1 MKQLTTCLTV
11 FASAMLTAQVSVAN
25 VQQKPVDPSKPIASL
40 KNLSSVTT
48 DLKDISALD
57 TSTPNIESFTTTK
70 GTKVLFV
77 RTTELPI
84 VDIRIT
90 FNAGAARDHMLDSTG
105 KNRYQ
110 GTASLTAAMLAK
122 GINKNPQGN
131 ISKELLADVNDNVDD
146 DDLTSTQDTS
156 EKVSS
161 TKTNNIKTENEIA
174 AELENYG
181 LSFSSKAYKDMFVVS
196 MRSLSADKYLQP
208 ATELMHDILT
218 KSSFPEDVL
227 KRVKAQ
233 AIIGL
238 KQAAER
244 PSSLANKAFFKHL
257 YGKHPYALP
266 STGTLDTVP
275 NITQNELK
283 LFRDQ
288 FLVAKNASIA
298 ITGDL
303 TKEQA
308 NQLAESITADMI
320 IGQAAPK
327 LPTPKKPKR
336 THVHV
341 PFNSNQ
347 TTIIAGQLGIDRQDP
362 KVYDLTVAND
372 ILGGGEFHAKLMHE
386 LREKRGLTY
395 GAYSGFS
402 PMQVTG
408 PFTISFSTRND
419 KAKQALKV
427 TKRTLK
433 NYLINGA
440 TPAEITE
447 TKNSMVNKFPL
458 GLATNKSIN
467 GWLGMMA
474 FYNLPLD
481 YMADYSLNIKTVTPY
496 SVNRAFQDKVSTR
509 NLVIVTVGPKKP

>member
-1 MKQLTTCLTV
+1 MKHLATCLTMMT
-11 FASAMLTAQVSVAN
+11 SAVLSSQIAFAN
-25 VQQKPVDPSKPIASL
+25 VQNKPVDPSKPIASL
-40 KNLSSVTT
+40 KNLSSITA
-48 DLKDISALD
+48 DIKDISALD
-57 TSTPNIESFTTTK
+57 SNTPKIDAFTTSK

-84 VDIRIT
+84 VDVRIT
-90 FNAGAARDHMLDSTG
+90 FNAGAARDPMIDTTR

-110 GTASLTAAMLAK
+110 GTANLTAAMLAK
-122 GINKNPQGN
+122 GITTKSNR
-131 ISKELLADVNDNVDD
+131 SKVTV
-146 DDLTSTQDTS
+146 
-156 EKVSS
+156 
-161 TKTNNIKTENEIA
+161 KTENEIA
-174 AELENYG
+174 AELENNG

-208 ATELMHDILT
+208 ATQLMHDILT
-218 KSSFPEDVL
+218 KSNFPSDVL

-238 KQAAER
+238 QQAAER
-244 PSSLANKAFFKHL
+244 PNKIASSAFFKEL
-257 YGKHPYALP
+257 YGSHPYALP
-266 STGTLDTVP
+266 STGTLESVP
-275 NITQNELK
+275 NITQAQLQQ
-283 LFRDQ
+283 FRDT

-303 TKEQA
+303 TLTQA
-308 NQLAESITADMI
+308 KTLAERITADMTV
-320 IGQAAPK
+320 GNAAPK
-327 LPTPKKPKR
+327 LPVPKKPKR
-336 THVHV
+336 KHIHI
-341 PFNSNQ
+341 PFDSNQ
-347 TTIIAGQLGIDRQDP
+347 TTILAGQLGIDRQDP
-362 KVYDLTVAND
+362 QVYDLTVAND

-419 KAKQALKV
+419 KAKEALKV
-427 TKRTLK
+427 TKRTLR
-433 NYLINGA
+433 NYLIKGA
-440 TPAEITE
+440 TESEVEE

-474 FYNLPLD
+474 FYDLPLD
-481 YMADYSLNIKTVTPY
+481 YMADYSLNVKTVTPY
-496 SVNRAFQDKVSTR
+496 SVNRAFQDKVSSR